1 MVSDLPRPVFSRCYR
16 RLSPRLEEVGMA
28 GLRREL
34 LAGAGGVVVEVG
46 CGNGLNFG
54 HYPETVT
61 RVVAVEPEPEL
72 RAAAERV
79 APQARVAVEVRAG
92 TAERLPVESGS
103 ADVAVL
109 CLVLCSVRERAE
121 ALRELRRVL
130 RPGGEVRFL
139 EHTVADDRRLRV
151 VQRVAD
157 ATLWPLLAGGCHT
170 ATDPLGD
177 LERAGFTVQRVRRFD
192 FPPMRIRVPASPHV
206 LGVAVA
212 AGWPAGG
219 PNSRSRR

>member
-1 MVSDLPRPVFSRCYR
+1 MVTDLPRPLFSRCYR
-16 RLSPRLEEVGMA
+16 RLSPRMEEAGMA

-34 LAGAGGVVVEVG
+34 LAGARGGVVEVG

-61 RVVAVEPEPEL
+61 RVVAVEPEPGL
-72 RAAAERV
+72 RAAAGQAARE
-79 APQARVAVEVRAG
+79 ARVAVEVRAG
-92 TAERLPVESGS
+92 TAEQLPVESGS

-109 CLVLCSVRERAE
+109 CLVLCSVRGRAA
-121 ALRELRRVL
+121 ALGELRRVL
-130 RPGGEVRFL
+130 RPGGELRFL
-139 EHTVADDRRLRV
+139 EHTIAEDRRLRV
-151 VQRVAD
+151 VQRIAD

-177 LERAGFTVQRVRRFD
+177 VERAGFAVQRVRRFD
-192 FPPMRIRVPASPHV
+192 FPELAVRVPASPHV

-212 AGWPAGG
+212 GG
-219 PNSRSRR
+219 